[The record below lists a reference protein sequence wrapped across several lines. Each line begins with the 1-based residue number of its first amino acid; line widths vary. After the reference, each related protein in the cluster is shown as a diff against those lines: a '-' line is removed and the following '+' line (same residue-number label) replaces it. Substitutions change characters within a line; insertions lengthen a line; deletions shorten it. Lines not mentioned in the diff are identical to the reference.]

1 MLFSEALVFTI
12 KPDSPIIVVEGVNNT
27 NVDLKWDI
35 LPGNNEVVDDL
46 YLIRQRPGD
55 VHLETIATRT
65 SSGTFNF
72 ETDGFADEY
81 RTTLPATLRLL
92 NVDNTEEYVYT
103 LQVNYDLDNR
113 PKRVEN
119 KVRVI
124 VRGKCNSFALFLR
137 RIFKSFTLIHT
148 NCFSRLSTNFR

>member
-55 VHLETIATRT
+55 VNLETIATRT

-148 NCFSRLSTNFR
+148 NYFSRLSTNFR

>member
-1 MLFSEALVFTI
+1 MLFSDALVFTI
-12 KPDSPIIVVEGVNNT
+12 KPDNPIIVVEGVNNR

-55 VHLETIATRT
+55 VNLETIATRT
-65 SSGTFNF
+65 SAGTFNF
-72 ETDGFADEY
+72 ENDSFADEY

-103 LQVNYDLDNR
+103 LQVNYDLNNR
-113 PKRVEN
+113 PRRMED
-119 KVRVI
+119 KVTVI

-148 NCFSRLSTNFR
+148 NYFSRLSTNFR